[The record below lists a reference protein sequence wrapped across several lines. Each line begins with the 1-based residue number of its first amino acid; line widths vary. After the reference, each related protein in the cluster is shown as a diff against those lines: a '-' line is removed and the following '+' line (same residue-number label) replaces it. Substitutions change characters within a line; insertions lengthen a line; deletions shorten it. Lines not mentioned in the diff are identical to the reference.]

1 MDIILPSE
9 PVRKIRSGQRGI
21 RGNVPGKGRFESTL
35 EGDLMDLLRFSN
47 SIEDFKPQPIRIP
60 YTLPNGRPS
69 RYTPDGL
76 IFFKRHLQHSP
87 VLYEVKYRDDYKHSW
102 QELRL
107 KFRAAREL
115 CRNQG
120 WAFRVFTEFH
130 IRTPYLANVQFL
142 QAYKD
147 QLPAPEMSAHV
158 LDVIEDLQQGE
169 VNTLLA
175 ALARDLT
182 TRAEWIPVVWHLVAV
197 GTIHC
202 NLDEPLTMCSILT
215 ATGAADA

>member
-76 IFFKRHLQHSP
+76 IFSNVICSTLPYSTKSNTGTTTSIAGGSFVLNSEPRVSSVEIRGGHSGCLRNSISARHIWPMYSF
-87 VLYEVKYRDDYKHSW
+87 
-102 QELRL
+102 
-107 KFRAAREL
+107 FRRIKTN
-115 CRNQG
+115 CRQ
-120 WAFRVFTEFH
+120 
-130 IRTPYLANVQFL
+130 P
-142 QAYKD
+142 KC
-147 QLPAPEMSAHV
+147 
-158 LDVIEDLQQGE
+158 
-169 VNTLLA
+169 LL
-175 ALARDLT
+175 T
-182 TRAEWIPVVWHLVAV
+182 CWT
-197 GTIHC
+197 
-202 NLDEPLTMCSILT
+202 
-215 ATGAADA
+215 

>member
-102 QELRL
+102 RELRL

-130 IRTPYLANVQFL
+130 IYLESGQIVSSLAVSNVISSAAISVRCLRSPRGGSISRSHLILMNGSTCSANKRLTPL
-142 QAYKD
+142 
-147 QLPAPEMSAHV
+147 S
-158 LDVIEDLQQGE
+158 
-169 VNTLLA
+169 
-175 ALARDLT
+175 
-182 TRAEWIPVVWHLVAV
+182 
-197 GTIHC
+197 TIC
-202 NLDEPLTMCSILT
+202 RSWSY
-215 ATGAADA
+215 A